1 MKKIIFILILVLTN
15 FCERAPEYEKLEE
28 LRITPKEF
36 AIRTGKPIKTISNV
50 LNGKSS
56 ITPEMAVQFEK
67 VLNIPASFWMSKQAN
82 YNEYIAREKEKEEL
96 TESIEWSKKFPY
108 E

>member
-1 MKKIIFILILVLTN
+1 
-15 FCERAPEYEKLEE
+15 
-28 LRITPKEF
+28 
-36 AIRTGKPIKTISNV
+36 
-50 LNGKSS
+50 
-56 ITPEMAVQFEK
+56 MAVQFEK

-96 TESIEWSKKFPY
+96 TEAIEWSKKFPY

>member
-1 MKKIIFILILVLTN
+1 MIEKNKLKTN
-15 FCERAPEYEKLEE
+15 YAIHPGITLREKLEE

-67 VLNIPASFWMSKQAN
+67 VLNIPASFWMAKQAN

-96 TESIEWSKKFPY
+96 NESIEWSKKFPY